1 MELQKINVAISGRT
15 NAGKTTLIRTLM
27 KTSIGEVSDS
37 PNVTKRGQAYYFDSL
52 QATFIDTPGFQYAS
66 VIVMYL
72 DALDED
78 PTFQMPQKWRD
89 KLVYDQDAMTA
100 LDNSDA
106 IIYVAS
112 LSTVPDDSFNE
123 EISIVKRK
131 CSKVVALINQYEKQL
146 KASSKPE
153 VENRIKQWKS
163 LFNDHSINH
172 VVVFDAH
179 WDKPTKINQI
189 YDGILNLLEPEQ
201 HSRFVEGLKRFKER
215 QSYITREACD
225 MLASLIKDC
234 EERAVVNILKRDFDK
249 DEKKE
254 EAKEQVA
261 RRINGALAEFVYCVS
276 DLYKVAAEYPSTSKD
291 ELLLLMKPKPNFS
304 GRLGWGSGG
313 AAVLGGSAA
322 FISGILGGAIM
333 GVLTGGV
340 GTIPGAMAW
349 AQIGGTAGAA
359 LGSLFMFMD
368 DEDTVTI
375 KINEEQ
381 MKILSVKGIAIIWG
395 LSNNGYGRGR
405 ELSSEESKDIEQKVR
420 HAQAACREL
429 SFTNS
434 NKIDILEYCEKI
446 LSLLEKESI

>member
-1 MELQKINVAISGRT
+1 MELQKVNIALSGRT

-89 KLVYDQDAMTA
+89 KLIYDQDAMTA

-131 CSKVVALINQYEKQL
+131 CSKVISVINQYEKQL

-153 VENRIKQWKS
+153 VENRIKQWKA

-172 VVVFDAH
+172 VVIFDAH
-179 WDKPTKINQI
+179 WDNPTKINQI
-189 YDGILNLLEPEQ
+189 YDGILNILEAEQ
-201 HSRFVEGLKRFKER
+201 HLRFVEGLKRFKER
-215 QSYITREACD
+215 QSDITREACD
-225 MLASLIKDC
+225 MLASLIRDC
-234 EERAVVNILKRDFDK
+234 EEKAVVTISKRDFDK
-249 DEKKE
+249 EEKRE

-276 DLYKVAAEYPSTSKD
+276 DLYKVAAEHPTTSKD
-291 ELLLLMKPKPNFS
+291 ELFLLMKPKPNFS

-313 AAVLGGSAA
+313 AAVLGGAAA

-333 GVLTGGV
+333 GVLTSGV
-340 GTIPGAMAW
+340 GTIPGAIAW

-359 LGSLFMFMD
+359 LGSLFVFMD
-368 DEDTVTI
+368 NEDDVSSSI
-375 KINEEQ
+375 WSFLSKISRR
-381 MKILSVKGIAIIWG
+381 KTLLG
-395 LSNNGYGRGR
+395 NGC
-405 ELSSEESKDIEQKVR
+405 Q
-420 HAQAACREL
+420 
-429 SFTNS
+429 
-434 NKIDILEYCEKI
+434 
-446 LSLLEKESI
+446 